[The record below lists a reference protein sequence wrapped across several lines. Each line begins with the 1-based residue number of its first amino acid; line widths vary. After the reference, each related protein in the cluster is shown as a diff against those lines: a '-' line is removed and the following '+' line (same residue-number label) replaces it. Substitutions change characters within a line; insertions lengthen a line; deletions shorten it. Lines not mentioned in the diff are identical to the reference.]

1 MPMRYPPLTLS
12 IIAGIGVAACA
23 DTTPPSGPA
32 ETPPADL
39 GLFGDGYP
47 LPGDPCRRAGE
58 TGFTNRFLDDAA
70 DLVACPAG
78 PAADALAG
86 LSGARE
92 TARLEGWILYSI
104 ARR

>member
-1 MPMRYPPLTLS
+1 MLMQCPKLS
-12 IIAGIGVAACA
+12 IPMTALLGIAACTESA
-23 DTTPPSGPA
+23 PPAGPEAAPPA
-32 ETPPADL
+32 EL

-47 LPGDPCRRAGE
+47 QPGDPCRRAGE

-78 PAADALAG
+78 PVSDALAG
-86 LSGARE
+86 MPGASEAGRVD
-92 TARLEGWILYSI
+92 GWILYSI